1 MCHMMG
7 DECKDD
13 CACSGH
19 GKCTAGQG
27 IGDFFGFGFGLGDS
41 DDKTCQCDP
50 GWTGHDCSQRCPGS
64 LCGQF
69 CGEFCNQDE
78 ACDYFKGHCV
88 PGKPYKSKILKEQ
101 QDTLDSMPYMAGF
114 IYDVRRL

>member
-1 MCHMMG
+1 MMG

-50 GWTGHDCSQRCPGS
+50 GWTGHDCSQS
-64 LCGQF
+64 EL
-69 CGEFCNQDE
+69 NVKVLL
-78 ACDYFKGHCV
+78 A
-88 PGKPYKSKILKEQ
+88 SKIIEVLV
-101 QDTLDSMPYMAGF
+101 LHAIHLF
-114 IYDVRRL
+114 